1 MGKRAGAYP
10 CPAARQGRRSAEALG
25 RGQSDTRQGRQS
37 RPGAFLSLPQRL
49 CRVLPRRL
57 QDGDCVVAEG
67 RSARSIRS
75 ESTGASLRKIRRSG
89 ASVGLLPQSPDHQHA
104 WSDQRV
110 CPAAGEG
117 KSRGAFQI
125 DAGGLSELERG
136 TGIEPV
142 TSSLGSSRSTA
153 ELTPLSPVG
162 VQSVPSAQ
170 IASQT
175 AARPEGSAPRPIFL
189 LLIRNQL
196 PPDG

>member
-1 MGKRAGAYP
+1 MGERAGAYP
-10 CPAARQGRRSAEALG
+10 RPTARKRRRSEEALG

-37 RPGAFLSLPQRL
+37 RPGALLSLSQRL

-57 QDGDCVVAEG
+57 QDGDCGIAEG
-67 RSARSIRS
+67 RSEGPIRS
-75 ESTGASLRKIRRSG
+75 ESAGASLRKIRRSS

-104 WSDQRV
+104 WSDQRI
-110 CPAAGEG
+110 CPAAGER

-175 AARPEGSAPRPIFL
+175 RARPLNSLANIGENGWTTGP
-189 LLIRNQL
+189 
-196 PPDG
+196 